1 MIKNIIKSKIFSG
14 AIGTGK
20 TTNMINEL
28 QGVIRDNP
36 NILIYVYEE
45 LPEIH
50 NAFQN
55 EHITDILTENVD
67 LIVIGSTT
75 AQNIPLELI
84 KPYLYTTP
92 IWLELETKIQIDNKH
107 SY

>member
-1 MIKNIIKSKIFSG
+1 
-14 AIGTGK
+14 
-20 TTNMINEL
+20 MINEL

-50 NAFQN
+50 NAFHN
-55 EHITDILTENVD
+55 EHI
-67 LIVIGSTT
+67 IVIGSTT

>member
-50 NAFQN
+50 NAFHN
-55 EHITDILTENVD
+55 EHI
-67 LIVIGSTT
+67 
-75 AQNIPLELI
+75 
-84 KPYLYTTP
+84 
-92 IWLELETKIQIDNKH
+92 
-107 SY
+107 

>member
-1 MIKNIIKSKIFSG
+1 MIKSTINSKIFSG
-14 AIGTGK
+14 ARGTGK
-20 TTNMINEL
+20 TTNIINEL
-28 QGVIRDNP
+28 QGIIRDNP

-45 LPEIH
+45 FSEIH
-50 NAFQN
+50 NAFHN
-55 EHITDILTENVD
+55 EHMTDILNENVD
-67 LIVIGSTT
+67 LIIIGCTT

-92 IWLELETKIQIDNKH
+92 IWLELETEIPIDNRH

>member
-50 NAFQN
+50 NAFHN
-55 EHITDILTENVD
+55 EHIT
-67 LIVIGSTT
+67 
-75 AQNIPLELI
+75 
-84 KPYLYTTP
+84 
-92 IWLELETKIQIDNKH
+92 
-107 SY
+107 